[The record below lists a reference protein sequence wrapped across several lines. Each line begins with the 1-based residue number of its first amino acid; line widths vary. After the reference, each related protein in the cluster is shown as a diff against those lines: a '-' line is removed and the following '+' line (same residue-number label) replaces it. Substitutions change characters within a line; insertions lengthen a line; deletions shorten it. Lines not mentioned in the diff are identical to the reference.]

1 MAVRQSPADGDALL
15 RAKALSTPS
24 RVRILDR
31 LHRASTPLTAADLAQ
46 AMGMHHT
53 AVREHLALLIGAGMV
68 RGEGLPVIG
77 RGRPRTGYVV
87 VARPEPAEAYRTLAS
102 MLADAVRGGLTA
114 RTAGRQAGAMVPV
127 SADGAV
133 ATLRDEAQRLGFE
146 PTVRVKGQV
155 HELVLT
161 SCPFGELA
169 AQRPE
174 TVCDVH
180 LGIAEGV
187 CERVGG
193 AVVEGIRLADPRK
206 GGCRI
211 TMRVTPAPMG

>member
-15 RAKALSTPS
+15 HAKALSTPS

-31 LHRASTPLTAADLAQ
+31 LRRASTPLTAADLAQ

-53 AVREHLALLIGAGMV
+53 AVREHLALLIEAGMV

-77 RGRPRTGYVV
+77 RGRPRTGYMVITK
-87 VARPEPAEAYRTLAS
+87 PEPAEAYRTLAA
-102 MLADAVRGGLTA
+102 MLAEAVRGGLTA
-114 RTAGRQAGAMVPV
+114 REAGRKAGTKVPV
-127 SADGAV
+127 SAAGAV
-133 ATLRDEAQRLGFE
+133 ATLRDEAERLGFE
-146 PTVRVKGQV
+146 PKVRVKGTL
-155 HELVLT
+155 HEVVL
-161 SCPFGELA
+161 SACPFGDLA

-211 TMRVTPAPMG
+211 TMRVAPAPTG